1 MATQRT
7 FRQGASGGGWAFI
20 GVLAVLTLIAAAGT
34 ATAAAKELRVGLQ
47 SFDDGTPGLDSYHTT
62 NAQAQML
69 NTIHECL
76 IEREPYSQPLK
87 FQPAL
92 AESWKTVAPTVVEV
106 KLRKGV
112 KFHDGSVMTAEDVAY
127 SLNRIWKRTRPEYD
141 VANGRFFYNF
151 DRVEVVDPHT
161 VLIHTKRPEP
171 LFEVLLSDRCAG
183 IVSKSYFEKNGP
195 EKAELAPVGAG
206 PYKVASFKARHQLV
220 VERFDDYYGAKAPL
234 DRITFTHIPE
244 ISSRITALIN
254 GEVDFIGNIPPDQE
268 APLQNRKDVK
278 LIGVVWPMFHV
289 YAVSMTHPVTRNKK
303 LRQAMNLSIDRE
315 LLVKGLWQGKGLVPK
330 AHQFKEYGPPLYM
343 PDLVTVKYDP
353 EQARKLVKESGYD
366 GTPVLLTFLPHYY
379 TYGSLAAQAIAEMWE
394 KAGINVQ
401 LKTVDSYPSDMKDI
415 MIRIWSNP
423 MYYPDPMGAFDTHWS
438 NAGWPYRRNFFK
450 PEDPRWN
457 GLYEKARF
465 STDPEERKQA
475 YAELLRI
482 GQDESGYI
490 LLYQPYESF
499 AMRSNVEWKVPT
511 NMRPY
516 VLTFRAGQV
525 DVNP

>member
-1 MATQRT
+1 
-7 FRQGASGGGWAFI
+7 
-20 GVLAVLTLIAAAGT
+20 
-34 ATAAAKELRVGLQ
+34 
-47 SFDDGTPGLDSYHTT
+47 
-62 NAQAQML
+62 
-69 NTIHECL
+69 
-76 IEREPYSQPLK
+76 
-87 FQPAL
+87 
-92 AESWKTVAPTVVEV
+92 
-106 KLRKGV
+106 
-112 KFHDGSVMTAEDVAY
+112 
-127 SLNRIWKRTRPEYD
+127 
-141 VANGRFFYNF
+141 
-151 DRVEVVDPHT
+151 
-161 VLIHTKRPEP
+161 
-171 LFEVLLSDRCAG
+171 
-183 IVSKSYFEKNGP
+183 
-195 EKAELAPVGAG
+195 VGAG

-315 LLVKGLWQGKGLVPK
+315 LLVKGLWQGKGLVPR

-343 PDLVTVKYDP
+343 PDLVTVKYDL
-353 EQARKLVKESGYD
+353 EQARRLVKESGYD

-379 TYGSLAAQAIAEMWE
+379 TYGSLAAQAIAEMWQ
-394 KAGINVQ
+394 KAGINVE

-525 DVNP
+525 DVTP